1 MLMIHTFKN
10 IDPEINSSAYIA
22 PGSQIIGKVKIGKE
36 SSVWHNA
43 VLRGDV
49 DDIIIGEQ
57 SNVQDNAAIHSSYNI
72 KTIIGN
78 QVTIGHGVIL
88 HSCTIG
94 DNSLIGMGA
103 IVLDGAVIGKNCLIG
118 AGALVTPNT
127 IIPDN
132 SMVIGSPAKVKREM
146 NEQDIK
152 SIFDNALEYVKLSR
166 EYMGLS

>member
-1 MLMIHTFKN
+1 MIHTFKN